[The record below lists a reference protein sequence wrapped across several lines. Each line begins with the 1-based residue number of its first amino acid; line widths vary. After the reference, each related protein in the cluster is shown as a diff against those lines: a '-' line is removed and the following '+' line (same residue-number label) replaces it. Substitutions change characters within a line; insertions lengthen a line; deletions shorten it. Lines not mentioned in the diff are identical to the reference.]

1 MTKEEINKQIQGIL
15 KENDLKMA
23 YKLDFPVYRIL
34 PEEVRLAL
42 AILEKHGMKI
52 QITYQGTK

>member
-1 MTKEEINKQIQGIL
+1 MTKEEVNKQIQDIL
-15 KENDLKMA
+15 KKNNLRMA
-23 YKLDFPVYRIL
+23 YKMEFPIYRIL
-34 PEEVRLAL
+34 PPEVQLAL